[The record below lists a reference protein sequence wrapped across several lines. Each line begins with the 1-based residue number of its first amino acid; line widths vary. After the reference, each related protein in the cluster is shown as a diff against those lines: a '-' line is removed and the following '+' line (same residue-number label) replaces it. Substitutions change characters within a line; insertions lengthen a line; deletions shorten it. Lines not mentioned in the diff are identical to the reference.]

1 MEDVFFQK
9 AETEQVG
16 VQIVVR
22 ELEDVLVRDVG
33 NKIAD
38 DGRFVTDRQ
47 GASLFVAVW
56 IDQVMTSVIQN
67 STKIC
72 DSFENICR

>member
-47 GASLFVAVW
+47 GASLFVAV
-56 IDQVMTSVIQN
+56 
-67 STKIC
+67 
-72 DSFENICR
+72 